1 VYAGDPVKSI
11 QIRDVPEEVHAS
23 LRAKA
28 ATAGLSLSEYLLR
41 EVTNVARRPSMSEV
55 LKRASRRDWGV
66 PPGTA
71 VDALRRL
78 RDDGPEDR

>member
-1 VYAGDPVKSI
+1 VKSI

-41 EVTNVARRPSMSEV
+41 EATKIASRPSMSEV
-55 LKRASRRDWGV
+55 LKRAAKREWGV

-71 VDALRRL
+71 VDALRQL
-78 RDDGPEDR
+78 RGDEPAA

>member
-1 VYAGDPVKSI
+1 MKSI

-28 ATAGLSLSEYLLR
+28 AAAGLSLSEYLLR
-41 EVTNVARRPSMSEV
+41 ETTKIASRPSMSEV
-55 LKRASRRDWGV
+55 LKRASNREWGI

-71 VDALRRL
+71 VDTLRQL
-78 RDDGPEDR
+78 RDDDPAHR

>member
-1 VYAGDPVKSI
+1 VKSI

-41 EVTNVARRPSMSEV
+41 EVTNVAGRPSMSEV

>member
-1 VYAGDPVKSI
+1 VKSI

-55 LKRASRRDWGV
+55 LKRESNREWGV

-71 VDALRRL
+71 VNALRQL
-78 RDDGPEDR
+78 RDHDPEDH